1 MSPPR
6 VNVGARGRG
15 VTSRASVTMTRLGN
29 IVRRFVGLVYRPF
42 FRYHG
47 GSANRA
53 FPLGAGPRRSSRDD
67 ADAAARRDRVHR
79 VGHDELHHRS
89 LRSAT
94 IFGPCRPHLR
104 SDQLRSAIARRRR
117 SATRGQKKADVS
129 VQSRGQVGLSRAAGR
144 GNRIFSAGH
153 VRLCYS
159 FGQRVNF
166 LSRPPAA
173 PTATCGRGTH
183 THGLRSP
190 RARGAGRG
198 GTALLQ

>member
-1 MSPPR
+1 MYIVLFSVTTEALATEPSHWERVHGGHRAMMPTPPR
-6 VNVGARGRG
+6 G
-15 VTSRASVTMTRLGN
+15 
-29 IVRRFVGLVYRPF
+29 
-42 FRYHG
+42 
-47 GSANRA
+47 
-53 FPLGAGPRRSSRDD
+53 
-67 ADAAARRDRVHR
+67 DRVHR